1 MSQVKINP
9 DFMRTKREQIESFKE
24 LWKKE
29 YDQDLTDDQALEYSE
44 NLLGLYRTLLDVH
57 VRMEQW
63 KERLLKEP
71 DGFAVTG
78 QGTYSCAVCSQHMFN
93 DEGWYDQFGIKCPV
107 CQKAVKEGVIPG
119 EVACKS
125 DIWLSSDDLKKK
137 FGWHHTT
144 VAKKVRN
151 GELKARQIKNGEH
164 HWFFVFLKNENP
176 DLC

>member
-1 MSQVKINP
+1 MKIKP
-9 DFMRTKREQIESFKE
+9 DFMRTKHERIESFKK
-24 LWKKE
+24 LWREE
-29 YDQDLTDDQALEYSE
+29 YDQDLADAQALEYSE

-57 VRMEQW
+57 IRIER
-63 KERLLKEP
+63 KERLTKEP

-78 QGTYSCAVCSQHMFN
+78 QVTYSCAVCSQHMFN
-93 DEGWYDQFGIKCPV
+93 DEGWYDQSVIKCPV

-119 EVACKS
+119 EVACNA
-125 DIWLSSDDLKKK
+125 DIRLSSDDLKKK

-164 HWFFVFLKNENP
+164 HRFFVFLKEENP
-176 DLC
+176 GLLKS